1 MDKQRVS
8 SRNSESLLEQRYI
21 DKILNQEGKA
31 IWKAQKA
38 AISKYGLKR
47 HSGQLQDKLNYV
59 VEGSTDKYSGDLQIS
74 FIKYLRFLDMK
85 KKHQSGKTE
94 KGKLIKRRR
103 QYHIYN
109 RIIFG
114 HYNEIYTQLAYGF
127 TEEVKAQL
135 RADLKLP
142 ITV

>member
-1 MDKQRVS
+1 M
-8 SRNSESLLEQRYI
+8 
-21 DKILNQEGKA
+21 
-31 IWKAQKA
+31 
-38 AISKYGLKR
+38 
-47 HSGQLQDKLNYV
+47 QDKLNYA

-114 HYNEIYTQLAYGF
+114 HYSEIYTQLAYGF

-142 ITV
+142 ITL